1 MSVTSAYRTGV
12 RVLRGSPMLAAMA
25 AGWLAS
31 EYPPRVVTARALSSL
46 KDERVDRFARALAA
60 QGADSVLDRA
70 LRDTFGDDYAE
81 SVHHPIEPADVRLG
95 RRHPAPR
102 RRRYAASISDI
113 PYGPGG
119 PAHLLD
125 IWRPESCLPSRL
137 PVLLQIPGGAWTMND
152 KRGQAYAQM
161 ARMVDLGWIC
171 VAINYRRSPRHSW
184 PAHILDVKR
193 ALAWVRHNIIDYG
206 GDPDFIALTGGSAGG
221 HLCALAALTANE
233 PMLQPGFESA
243 DTTVQAAVPYYGV
256 YDLTTVDNMHEMML
270 PFLERVVFK
279 SRFTDD
285 PARFES
291 ASPICNVKSSAP
303 PFFVLHGDRD
313 PIVPST
319 QARAFCTAMRDAG
332 VETVCHAE
340 LPNAAHAF
348 DTATSLRSQVVAD
361 AVADFLGIA
370 YGRYLGGRITTDGGF
385 DESARRVDGEVFGSD
400 GGGVVGMEAACG
412 TGDLVGLV
420 DHAGIR

>member
-12 RVLRGSPMLAAMA
+12 RVLRGSPMLASMA
-25 AGWLAS
+25 VGWLAS
-31 EYPPRVVTARALSSL
+31 EYPPRVVTGLALSCL
-46 KDERVDRFARALAA
+46 PCLRAERIDRVARALAA

-70 LRDTFGDDYAE
+70 LRSTFGDDYAE
-81 SVHHPIEPADVRLG
+81 LVRHPIEPADARRPAG
-95 RRHPAPR
+95 RRRTAQGRTAQGRTAPR

-125 IWRPESCLPSRL
+125 IWRPESSAGNRL

-171 VAINYRRSPRHSW
+171 VAINYSRSPRHSW

-193 ALAWVRHNIIDYG
+193 ALGWVRHNIIDYG

-221 HLCALAALTANE
+221 HLCALAALTANQRV
-233 PMLQPGFESA
+233 LQPGFESA

-256 YDLTTVDNMHEMML
+256 YDLTSVDNMHEMML

-279 SRFTDD
+279 SRFADD

-291 ASPICNVKSSAP
+291 ASPIRNVKSSAP

-313 PIVPST
+313 PIVPSS
-319 QARAFCTAMRDAG
+319 QARAFCAALRDAG

-348 DTATSLRSQVVAD
+348 DTATSVRSHVVAD
-361 AVADFLGIA
+361 AVAAFLGIA
-370 YGRYLGGRITTDGGF
+370 YGRYLSGPVSASASSASGGA
-385 DESARRVDGEVFGSD
+385 SA
-400 GGGVVGMEAACG
+400 
-412 TGDLVGLV
+412 
-420 DHAGIR
+420 

>member
-1 MSVTSAYRTGV
+1 MSVTSVYRTGV
-12 RVLRGSPMLAAMA
+12 RVLRGSPMLASMA
-25 AGWLAS
+25 VGWLAS
-31 EYPPRVVTARALSSL
+31 EYPPRVVAAQALSCL
-46 KDERVDRFARALAA
+46 RDERIDRFARGIAA

-70 LRDTFGDDYAE
+70 LRSTFGDDYAE
-81 SVHHPIEPADVRLG
+81 LVRHPIERAAG
-95 RRHPAPR
+95 RRRTAPGRAAQGRTAQGRTAQGRTAPGRTAQGRTAPR
-102 RRRYAASISDI
+102 RRRYTASITDI

-125 IWRPESCLPSRL
+125 IWHPETSAGNRL

-171 VAINYRRSPRHSW
+171 VAINYSRSPRHSW

-221 HLCALAALTANE
+221 HLCALAALTANQ
-233 PMLQPGFESA
+233 PVLQPGFEGA
-243 DTTVQAAVPYYGV
+243 DTTVQASVPYYGV
-256 YDLTTVDNMHEMML
+256 YDLTSVDNMHEMML

-279 SRFTDD
+279 SRFADD
-285 PARFES
+285 PARFYS
-291 ASPICNVKSSAP
+291 ASPIRNVKSSAP

-319 QARAFCTAMRDAG
+319 QARAFCTALRDAG

-348 DTATSLRSQVVAD
+348 DTASSLRSHVVAD
-361 AVADFLGIA
+361 AVAAFLGIA
-370 YGRYLGGRITTDGGF
+370 YGRYLGGPVTASASSALSASGGA
-385 DESARRVDGEVFGSD
+385 SA
-400 GGGVVGMEAACG
+400 
-412 TGDLVGLV
+412 
-420 DHAGIR
+420 